1 MFKAGESSLLG
12 QEIINE
18 DIEKVRIIRYRL
30 KIDYS
35 RQKSYSDNRRR
46 DLEFEIGD
54 HVYLKTSPMKGVIRL
69 GRKGNLSPRNVGP

>member
-54 HVYLKTSPMKGVIRL
+54 HVYFKVSPMKGVMIF
-69 GRKGNLSPRNVGP
+69 GNKGK